1 MAISD
6 IKAYSHL
13 SEEDVAEIGRRFE
26 AIAEE
31 HRAALGPKD
40 ARYIRTLIRVQRI
53 LEVTGRGLLVLPTI
67 GMALD
72 KAGYKTRKGGLLPRS
87 LRTPAHK
94 GLWWAGV
101 STLSL
106 AKVLE
111 NLEIGHNTM
120 HGQWDWMNDPE
131 IHSSTWE
138 WDNSCPSSGWKHS
151 HNFVHHKYTNVLGM
165 DNDVGYGIL
174 RVTRDKKWTPVTLT
188 QPIQNVILASLF
200 QWAVAFYDV
209 ELGAVFA
216 GKKKWEV
223 AKPQFIEVLEKGG
236 RQLLKDYALFPLLA
250 GPRWAEVAKGN
261 AVANLVRNVW
271 AYAVIFCGHFPD
283 DAETFTK
290 DQYKNE
296 NKAEWYLRQM
306 LGSANFHG
314 GFILSVLSG
323 NLNYQ
328 IEHHLYPDMPSNRLA
343 AISKQVKEIC
353 RDYDLPY
360 NTGSFPGQ
368 LLQVQRTILKLS
380 LPDRF
385 LVADPDNAPEV
396 RSEKAFVK
404 YPQVEQQL
412 DATTTPRRGLRTG
425 LGLLKKLRPGI
436 KDAIAAYTG
445 RSTRT
450 LDNQRAAAQ
459 VGA

>member
-425 LGLLKKLRPGI
+425 LGLLKKLRPGV

>member
-1 MAISD
+1 MAIAD

-13 SEEDVAEIGRRFE
+13 SEQDVAEIGRRFD
-26 AIAEE
+26 AIAAE

-40 ARYIRTLIRVQRI
+40 ARYIRTLIRVQRG
-53 LEVTGRGLLVLPTI
+53 LEVAGRGLLMLPTL

-87 LRTPAHK
+87 LRTPAHR

-101 STLSL
+101 GALGL

-111 NLEIGHNTM
+111 NLEIGHNVM

-131 IHSSTWE
+131 IHSTTWE

-174 RVTRDKKWTPVTLT
+174 RVTRDKKWTPVSLT

-209 ELGAVFA
+209 ELGRVAA
-216 GKKKWEV
+216 GKKDWAIAKQQLMEV
-223 AKPQFIEVLEKGG
+223 FQKSG

-250 GPRWAEVAKGN
+250 GPRWGEVAKAN
-261 AVANLVRNVW
+261 AAANLIRNVW

-290 DQYKNE
+290 EQYNNE

-343 AISKQVKEIC
+343 TISKQVKEIC

-360 NTGSFPGQ
+360 NTGSFPRQ
-368 LLQVQRTILKLS
+368 LAQVQRTILKLS

-396 RSEKAFVK
+396 RSEKAFAK
-404 YPQVEQQL
+404 YPQVEAKL
-412 DATTTPRRGLRTG
+412 DASATPRRGLRTG
-425 LGLLKKLRPGI
+425 LGLLKKLRPGV
-436 KDAIAAYTG
+436 KEVVAACTG
-445 RSTRT
+445 RSTREVT
-450 LDNQRAAAQ
+450 A
-459 VGA
+459 

>member
-1 MAISD
+1 MAIAD

-26 AIAEE
+26 EIAAE

-40 ARYIRTLIRVQRI
+40 ARYIRTLIRVQRG
-53 LEVTGRGLLVLPTI
+53 LEVAGRGLLMLPTL

-101 STLSL
+101 GALSL
-106 AKVLE
+106 SKILE
-111 NLEIGHNTM
+111 NLEIGHNVM

-131 IHSSTWE
+131 VHSSTWE

-151 HNFVHHKYTNVLGM
+151 HNFVHHKYTNVIGM

-174 RVTRDKKWTPVTLT
+174 RVTRDKKWTPATLT

-209 ELGAVFA
+209 ELGRVAA
-216 GKKKWEV
+216 GKKEWSV
-223 AKPQFIEVLEKGG
+223 AKQQLIEVFEKSG

-250 GPRWAEVAKGN
+250 GPRWGEVAKAN
-261 AVANLVRNVW
+261 AVANLARNVW

-283 DAETFTK
+283 EAETFTK
-290 DQYKNE
+290 EQYNNE

-306 LGSANFHG
+306 LGSANFTG

-343 AISKQVKEIC
+343 TISKQVKEIC

-368 LLQVQRTILKLS
+368 LAQVQRTILKLS

-404 YPQVEQQL
+404 YPQVEAQL
-412 DATTTPRRGLRTG
+412 DAGANPRRGLRTG
-425 LGLLKKLRPGI
+425 LKLLKQLRPGV
-436 KDAIAAYTG
+436 KEVVAAYTG
-445 RSTRT
+445 RSSREVT
-450 LDNQRAAAQ
+450 A
-459 VGA
+459 

>member
-223 AKPQFIEVLEKGG
+223 AKPQLIEVLEKGG

-385 LVADPDNAPEV
+385 LVADRDNAPEV

-412 DATTTPRRGLRTG
+412 DATATPRRGLRTG
-425 LGLLKKLRPGI
+425 LGLLKKLRPGV

>member
-209 ELGAVFA
+209 ELGAVVA

-223 AKPQFIEVLEKGG
+223 AKPQLIEVLEKGG

-425 LGLLKKLRPGI
+425 LGLLKKLRPGV

>member
-223 AKPQFIEVLEKGG
+223 AKPQLIEVLEKGG

-412 DATTTPRRGLRTG
+412 DATATPRRGLRTG
-425 LGLLKKLRPGI
+425 LGLLKKLRPGV